1 MRFVVRESYYKAWEF
16 FIEERGLP
24 PSLHFSVIH
33 QEYYSPDTLS
43 PSPYCRNIRCQWK
56 KKPVIC
62 TLVACLAKSS
72 IGTHYNMPETKY
84 CEDWTA
90 ECVPA
95 TLTTRC
101 FLQVFFFFSKI
112 SIWVQTPFLKT
123 VREINV
129 TVDNM
134 VWFLWGGLSWE
145 QKTLRAR
152 FKPNNRSTFKGKNSS
167 LFTLVFYFMS
177 LRNGNKF
184 AFSPFFLFFFSS
196 FFLCLAFF
204 FTCCV
209 ENCF

>member
-1 MRFVVRESYYKAWEF
+1 MF
-16 FIEERGLP
+16 FA
-24 PSLHFSVIH
+24 S
-33 QEYYSPDTLS
+33 
-43 PSPYCRNIRCQWK
+43 
-56 KKPVIC
+56 
-62 TLVACLAKSS
+62 
-72 IGTHYNMPETKY
+72 
-84 CEDWTA
+84 
-90 ECVPA
+90 
-95 TLTTRC
+95 
-101 FLQVFFFFSKI
+101 FFFSKI

-184 AFSPFFLFFFSS
+184 AFSLFFLSFFFSS

-204 FTCCV
+204 LLAVLKIVSNSSLPGNKKCSIAATHFIVWLLSKAAILPFTWLDQQKRSGDRV
-209 ENCF
+209 MLGT